1 MGSPSYDLR
10 SLCSSPLFYRDG
22 DDFLGQPV
30 NDIYDEDLSFD
41 FLEDFG
47 IGLAITKEA
56 SEPRTT
62 TLQGEDQ
69 VVTNKTQT
77 FKPNNFDTAVIT
89 AHKTQDDKKTFKAES
104 NNTVRIFESNSFL
117 ARTCTCLSVSAG
129 GITNDVTNTKT
140 KSLLSNGLRAKTDRA
155 ALESPGLELT
165 ENHALLSIDH
175 CNGTKSSSQ
184 DAEGPFGKD
193 AFYKQLEKGSTR
205 KNFKGKRTV
214 FNDAILPTQVRYTTS
229 GKSSV
234 SKKTSST
241 GSNRAVE
248 ASKPFRSPFSKPG
261 NCIVRQ
267 ENSTEGDNCHAQ
279 QNVDVVHSCN
289 IMTHKR
295 DAKKRILKIKSEAG
309 YGQDGKKYMD
319 FLKRNADFEKQ
330 GNHSGNG
337 GQDKRM
343 NEAIQKRLDEAK
355 WTNEEQ
361 LLSLPAIDTSS
372 PKAKVAYPNK
382 KSCLSTPSSS
392 SIEDLLKKYQYR
404 PHRFDLV
411 EQQKRYHLKTLK

>member
-69 VVTNKTQT
+69 VVTSRTQT

-104 NNTVRIFESNSFL
+104 NNTVRIFESNCFL
-117 ARTCTCLSVSAG
+117 ARTCTCLSVGAG

-165 ENHALLSIDH
+165 ENHALLSIDQ
-175 CNGTKSSSQ
+175 CNGTKNSSQ
-184 DAEGPFGKD
+184 DAESPFGKD
-193 AFYKQLEKGSTR
+193 AFYKQLENASTR

-214 FNDAILPTQVRYTTS
+214 FNDAKLPTQVRYSTS

-241 GSNRAVE
+241 GSNRSVE
-248 ASKPFRSPFSKPG
+248 APKPFRSPFSKPG
-261 NCIVRQ
+261 NCIVQQ
-267 ENSTEGDNCHAQ
+267 EKSTEGVNCHAQ

-319 FLKRNADFEKQ
+319 FLKRSADFEKQ

-337 GQDKRM
+337 VQDKRM

-355 WTNEEQ
+355 WTNGEQ

-404 PHRFDLV
+404 SHQFDLV